1 MKKIIDKIKNIKI
14 ICDPTLE
21 CDWMG
26 ENELNKIYNLCS
38 KIDKK
43 KINNCVKLEL
53 QQKDK

>member
-1 MKKIIDKIKNIKI
+1 VKKIIDKIKNIKI